1 MAFNILHA
9 PLDVPQMVQVQVK
22 AMKALKATYPEA
34 AVCRKQD
41 QEEQSLHLGAV
52 APHAPPGDAKRHR
65 QHGGNA
71 IGRSARPAARDT
83 VQPYQVRVKEGV
95 LQELEPR
102 PARTSTPS
110 AAPRLDVDS
119 KGVQAVLLSLGRCC
133 VLPYHRATG
142 AGPCVSRRLLS
153 QHRSEEPVMA
163 FLRRCTYIDE
173 GKLVLGDKTC
183 KGEASVGGFGR

>member
-9 PLDVPQMVQVQVK
+9 PLEVWQMAKIQMK

-34 AVCRKQD
+34 AVCRHQD
-41 QEEQSLHLGAV
+41 QEERSLHLGAV
-52 APHAPPGDAKRHR
+52 APCAPLAPTERHR
-65 QHGGNA
+65 QRGGKN

-133 VLPYHRATG
+133 VLP
-142 AGPCVSRRLLS
+142 
-153 QHRSEEPVMA
+153 
-163 FLRRCTYIDE
+163 
-173 GKLVLGDKTC
+173 
-183 KGEASVGGFGR
+183 